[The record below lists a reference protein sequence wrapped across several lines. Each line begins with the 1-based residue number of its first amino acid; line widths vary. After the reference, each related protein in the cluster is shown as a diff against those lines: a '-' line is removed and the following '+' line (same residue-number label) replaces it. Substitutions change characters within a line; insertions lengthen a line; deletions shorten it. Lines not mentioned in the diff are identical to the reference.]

1 LPDVPIYWT
10 NPHRNEFD
18 VSIKSMK
25 RVNDH
30 YHITIEENVIRPAG
44 GGQAGE
50 RGVLIVGN
58 QSVDIIDTISDSGE
72 VVMVSPKGGLEETSG
87 KLRVDMDWRFSMM
100 RNHTSEHLFVSMVQK
115 RHEELS
121 IGDLWIDGKQGTVEL
136 LNIEL
141 GLDEIF
147 EIEEEVNR
155 LIEKDIPVKTS
166 FIKSSEMDANI
177 RSREGLAEKHDKL
190 RVVSIGKWDSTA
202 CSGIHVTRTREIGFF
217 KVLDAKSGDERTRIE
232 FAAGLTASSV
242 VSNLYNEVLKRKH
255 SYPYEMEQLGA
266 VLDKAKLAIDDRK
279 MMVNKITQLLTTGPS
294 YEQIDGTR
302 FYHEYLPGFDATT
315 LRILANQFNVS
326 KPSVILLFAPG
337 PKSQV
342 ILMVNGMPKESM
354 DYISKTIGQFGGKGG
369 GKGDVFTGGFLDI
382 TNPQELYDELVVAV
396 RKEIS

>member
-10 NPHRNEFD
+10 DPHKNEFD
-18 VSIKSMK
+18 VSIKSVK
-25 RVNDH
+25 RVNGH

-58 QSVDIIDTISDSGE
+58 QSVDIVDTLSDSGE
-72 VVMVSPKGGLEETSG
+72 VVMVSTKRGLEETSG

-115 RHEELS
+115 RHDEVS

-136 LNIEL
+136 LNVEL

-147 EIEEEVNR
+147 EVEKEVNR
-155 LIEKDIPVKTS
+155 IIEKDIPVKTS
-166 FIKSSEMDANI
+166 FIDSTEMDANI
-177 RSREGLAEKHDKL
+177 RSREGLTEKHDKL

-202 CSGIHVTRTREIGFF
+202 CSGIHVTSTREIGFF
-217 KVLDAKSGDERTRIE
+217 KVLDVKSGDERTRIE

-242 VSNLYNEVLKRKH
+242 VSNLYNEALKRKH

-266 VLDKAKLAIDDRK
+266 VLDKAKIAIDDRK

-294 YEQIDGTR
+294 YEQVDGIL

-315 LRILANQFNVS
+315 LRILVNQFKAS

-342 ILMVNGMPKESM
+342 ILMVNGMPKEST
-354 DYISKTIGQFGGKGG
+354 DYISKIIGQLGGKGG

-382 TNPQELYDELVVAV
+382 AKPQELYDALVVAV